1 LLDYFFPVSFLRI
14 HFFTLFFSVYLTVSA
29 RVWTTTSGNKSE
41 GELFEVVSDRIGL
54 KIRGREYHFSID
66 KFSPAD
72 REYVKQWSRVPRC
85 AVCSGTLGTRSTK
98 AGKASYHT
106 ACFRCMVCRK
116 NFGPGNRF
124 RKDGWG
130 GMVHVEHFSQTGLCG
145 TCSRIFP
152 KQNAIKEQF
161 FADGRMTCGPC
172 LRDGIFKLNLLKEVE
187 KRIWPTLMQVG
198 FSKPKG
204 KITLQL
210 VDGAT
215 LAREAA
221 KINASG
227 NLRGLTLTKYKVVK
241 GGKNPGT
248 TFEHRIF
255 VLYGL
260 PYVECVSVLA
270 HEHIHV
276 WLNERFIESTPPVVE
291 GFCNLASSLVLQK
304 EKNKLSS
311 ILLEN
316 MDNSKSPVYGAGYRM
331 MKQKLAQAGWPAL
344 LNELK
349 KKSSPP

>member
-1 LLDYFFPVSFLRI
+1 
-14 HFFTLFFSVYLTVSA
+14 
-29 RVWTTTSGNKSE
+29 
-41 GELFEVVSDRIGL
+41 
-54 KIRGREYHFSID
+54 
-66 KFSPAD
+66 
-72 REYVKQWSRVPRC
+72 
-85 AVCSGTLGTRSTK
+85 
-98 AGKASYHT
+98 
-106 ACFRCMVCRK
+106 
-116 NFGPGNRF
+116 
-124 RKDGWG
+124 
-130 GMVHVEHFSQTGLCG
+130 MVHVEHFSQTGLCG

-152 KQNAIKEQF
+152 KRNAIKEQF

-172 LRDGIFKLNLLKEVE
+172 LRDGIFKLDLLKEVE

-198 FSKPKG
+198 FAKPKG

-210 VDGAT
+210 VDRTT
-215 LAREAA
+215 LLREAA
-221 KINASG
+221 KISASG

-255 VLYGL
+255 VLSGL

-270 HEHIHV
+270 HEHIHI
-276 WLNERFIESTPPVVE
+276 WLNERFIESTPPIVE

-304 EKNKLSS
+304 EKSKLSS

-316 MDNSKSPVYGAGYRM
+316 MDKSSSPVYGAGYRM

>member
-1 LLDYFFPVSFLRI
+1 MSFLRFY
-14 HFFTLFFSVYLTVSA
+14 FFALLLSICLSLHA
-29 RVWTTTSGNKSE
+29 RVWTTTSGSNSE
-41 GELFEVVSDRIGL
+41 GELFEVVGDRIGL
-54 KIRGREYHFSID
+54 KIRGREYHFSLNR
-66 KFSPAD
+66 FSSAD
-72 REYVKQWSRVPRC
+72 QAYVKQWSRVPRC
-85 AVCSGTLGTRSTK
+85 AACSGSLGTRSTK

-106 ACFRCMVCRK
+106 ACFQCMVCRK
-116 NFGPGNRF
+116 NFGPGDRF

-130 GMVHVEHFSQTGLCG
+130 GMVHVEHFSATGLCG

-152 KQNAIKEQF
+152 KRNAIKAQF
-161 FADGRMTCGPC
+161 FADGRMTCGSC
-172 LRDGIFKLNLLKEVE
+172 LKDGIFKLDLLKEVE
-187 KRIWPTLMQVG
+187 KRIWPTLMQAG
-198 FSKPKG
+198 FAKPKG

-210 VDGAT
+210 VTRDT
-215 LAREAA
+215 LIREAA
-221 KINASG
+221 KINATG

-248 TFEHRIF
+248 SFEHRIF
-255 VLYGL
+255 VLSGL

-304 EKNKLSS
+304 EKSKLSS

-316 MDNSKSPVYGAGYRM
+316 MDNSESPVYGAGYRM

>member
-1 LLDYFFPVSFLRI
+1 MSVLRSSLLFLS
-14 HFFTLFFSVYLTVSA
+14 LLPSLLLEA
-29 RVWTTTSGNKSE
+29 RVWTTTSGVKSD
-41 GELFEVVSDRIGL
+41 GELFEVVGDRIGL

-66 KFSPAD
+66 RFSPTD

-85 AVCSGTLGTRSTK
+85 AACSGTLGTRSTK

-106 ACFRCMVCRK
+106 ACFRCMACRK